1 MDEEIFEK
9 INNDIKKSS
18 KNIIKNDTKPKIVNK
33 LVSKYNDMSD
43 TEITVDN
50 ENSDDE
56 SDVMSFVDRHNDI
69 ISQLSVNSK
78 KKVNKDIEK
87 KQKYEEIAKNQNNDE
102 YQYEFSADLE
112 KNVKLYVSTDDEI
125 RALKEKLKTLNEK
138 KLNAEKEI
146 LKHLERLGENNI
158 NVTGG
163 KLCINK
169 YEQKAPLKEDIINA
183 VINKKFNNQE
193 ISMELLESINQS
205 REMAK
210 KIRMSIK
217 RTFERKAS

>member
-33 LVSKYNDMSD
+33 IVNKYNDMSD
-43 TEITVDN
+43 TEITQD
-50 ENSDDE
+50 NSDDE
-56 SDVMSFVDRHNDI
+56 SDEMSFVDRHNDI
-69 ISQLSVNSK
+69 ISQLSVNST
-78 KKVNKDIEK
+78 KKVNKNEEK
-87 KQKYEEIAKNQNNDE
+87 KQKYEQIVKNQNETE

-125 RALKEKLKTLNEK
+125 RALKEKLKVLNEK
-138 KLNAEKEI
+138 KMNTEKEI
-146 LKHLERLGENNI
+146 LKHLERLGESNI

-193 ISMELLESINQS
+193 ISMEILDSINLS

-217 RTFERKAS
+217 RTFERKTA